1 MLFSHNSLLPLER
14 TFYQGTKIVA
24 NLVIMIKVLL
34 LFHWQD
40 NSISTWDDIVFIPPG
55 FDVST
60 DPKKQQ

>member
-1 MLFSHNSLLPLER
+1 MLFSQNSLLPLEI